1 MGSKRLLFVGQDQ
14 FSSGRVAA
22 NIMGEFLHGRGKV
35 ALFTGFREVWGHEE
49 RLNGFIRVTHERYPD
64 MLLVGP
70 YEYQDEEFT
79 MRNLLGEVFNAH
91 PDLAGIYGT
100 TSVALLAAAGFLCE
114 RGLQGRV
121 RLVGFDTDD
130 EIAQYIREGVIDA
143 SILQDPFSQGYYS
156 LKLLARHLMHGWE
169 PQQPSY
175 FTRMEIL
182 LRENAHGNERPNFF

>member
-1 MGSKRLLFVGQDQ
+1 
-14 FSSGRVAA
+14 
-22 NIMGEFLHGRGKV
+22 
-35 ALFTGFREVWGHEE
+35 
-49 RLNGFIRVTHERYPD
+49 
-64 MLLVGP
+64 
-70 YEYQDEEFT
+70 

-100 TSVALLAAAGFLCE
+100 TSVALLAAASFLCE

-169 PQQPSY
+169 PQQPNY

-182 LRENAHGNERPNFF
+182 LRENAHGNERPNFFF